1 MISLFTPKF
10 GNSLRLMAL
19 LVTYLTDGTGK
30 ASEVVYNM
38 VLTHSNVKVSFF
50 LLRYLVRFFMILYGY
65 LMYPAYELAS
75 HFYAEYIASCT
86 DLRICIFQHCCNN
99 NPINQIYYKN
109 AAFVF
114 IKSDISVCIYIL

>member
-10 GNSLRLMAL
+10 DNSLRLMAL
-19 LVTYLTDGTGK
+19 LVMYMTDCTGT

-38 VLTHSNVKVSFF
+38 LLTHSNVKVSFF
-50 LLRYLVRFFMILYGY
+50 LHRYPVRFFMISNGY

-86 DLRICIFQHCCNN
+86 D
-99 NPINQIYYKN
+99 P
-109 AAFVF
+109 
-114 IKSDISVCIYIL
+114 